1 MLMVFT
7 LFIGQWL
14 VICSD
19 HALLP
24 NLISPFPD
32 ESARIMRVVFYDL
45 TGKLEYVK

>member
-7 LFIGQWL
+7 LFKGQWL

-19 HALLP
+19 HAFLP
-24 NLISPFPD
+24 KLISIFPD
-32 ESARIMRVVFYDL
+32 ESARIMRLGFYDL